1 MHKQLNSIKK
11 ILIIALS
18 GAGDVL
24 MSTPL
29 IKELRLNY
37 PKAEIDCLVM
47 QGRVASDILS
57 NNKDISRVIY
67 FNFMKEGVIKS
78 LSFCKKMRKE
88 SYDLSITVYPQAR
101 YAYSVV
107 SCLIGARRR
116 IGFNYDSQSI
126 KLNRLFFTDTLE
138 ENFSEHVVM
147 NNLKVLSLLGLRRKV
162 KNPSLI
168 LNLGKSNINF
178 ANSFFTKN
186 KIKKA
191 VAIHA
196 GSGTTKN
203 FILKRW
209 SKDKF
214 AQTANI
220 LNKKKGYQIIL
231 LGGKD
236 EQELKD
242 YIANQSNLTK
252 NKEIFNLD
260 TDILNTAAVIKKCR
274 LLITNDTIMGHI
286 AAAFGTK
293 VVALFG
299 LSEDKNTGP
308 FTKNKV
314 IICKRPKSVAPF
326 QHGSR
331 ITREQALCMDKIEV
345 NDVLGVIK

>member
-1 MHKQLNSIKK
+1 MPKPANNIKK

-29 IKELRLNY
+29 IRELRLNY

-47 QGRVASDILS
+47 QGRVASDVLIT
-57 NNKDISRVIY
+57 NKDLSKVIY

-88 SYDLSITVYPQAR
+88 NYDLSITVYPQAR
-101 YAYSVV
+101 YEYSIV
-107 SCLIGARRR
+107 SWLIGAKRR
-116 IGFNYDSQSI
+116 IGFNYDSQSL
-126 KLNRLFFTDTLE
+126 KLNRLFFTDILE
-138 ENFSEHVVM
+138 ENFVEHVVM

-209 SKDKF
+209 SRDKF
-214 AQTANI
+214 ASLAST
-220 LNKKKGYQIIL
+220 LNREKGYKIIL
-231 LGGKD
+231 LGGPD
-236 EQELKD
+236 EQELKN
-242 YIANQSNLTK
+242 YIIKKSNLLE
-252 NKEIFNLD
+252 NKEIFNLN
-260 TDILNTAAVIKKCR
+260 TDILNTSAIIEKCK

-286 AAAFGTK
+286 AAAVGTK
-293 VVALFG
+293 VIGLFG
-299 LSEDKNTGP
+299 LSEEKNTGP
-308 FTKNKV
+308 FTKNKI
-314 IICKRPKSVAPF
+314 IICKRPRSVAPF
-326 QHGSR
+326 KHGGR
-331 ITREQALCMDKIEV
+331 ITREQASCMDKIEV
-345 NDVLGVIK
+345 NDVLGAIK